1 MMKYFL
7 FLIVLLTITF
17 CSLAQ
22 KTEKVM
28 KDGLYL
34 ITTIDTLET
43 HKTSPKSNEKEVRFS
58 TLFEEY
64 NSGEYI
70 RLIVDTTQY
79 VPLELQ
85 SAPSAEQQTEHKK
98 KLLLTLTKRASEQL
112 ITFSTQYVNKRVALI
127 VDGEALTMHKIR
139 VPITSGQL
147 QITLCL
153 ISVLP

>member
-1 MMKYFL
+1 
-7 FLIVLLTITF
+7 
-17 CSLAQ
+17 
-22 KTEKVM
+22 M

-34 ITTIDTLET
+34 ITTIDTLEAR
-43 HKTSPKSNEKEVRFS
+43 KTSPKSNEKEVRFS

-85 SAPSAEQQTEHKK
+85 TAPSAEQQTEHKK
-98 KLLLTLTKRASEQL
+98 KLLLTLTKQASEQL
-112 ITFSTQYVNKRVALI
+112 ITFSTHYVNKHVALI

-139 VPITSGQL
+139 VPITSVQL
-147 QITLCL
+147 QITRCNDNACERLFVTL
-153 ISVLP
+153 KENIKK